1 MDTLQL
7 ETSDRNVEAIG
18 PVETEKKEKVQLGE
32 CQCQTK
38 YEYPEKTD
46 IEDNNFIVYKPE
58 LLESIAD
65 LEKFIVLQYAKAD
78 NDMKLYGRAML
89 DAIERNNI
97 EALEC
102 LWQGIYWHDQDN
114 APYDK
119 HVIYAFSCAN
129 LKTIKH
135 CIYAFQN
142 YLKYEGYYA
151 LSRPALLITAAHNN
165 KTPDIQSIKEYTQT
179 LPAFIHASPQPK

>member
-1 MDTLQL
+1 MDTLQQ
-7 ETSDRNVEAIG
+7 ETSDRNIDIIG
-18 PVETEKKEKVQLGE
+18 PTETEKKEKVQLGK
-32 CQCQTK
+32 CQCHTK
-38 YEYPEKTD
+38 YEYPKKAD
-46 IEDNNFIVYKPE
+46 IGNDEIVYGPG
-58 LLESIAD
+58 LLDNMAD
-65 LEKFIVLQYAKAD
+65 LKKFIVLQYARVD
-78 NDMKLYGRAML
+78 NDMKSYGRAML

-129 LKTIKH
+129 LKTIQH

-142 YLKYEGYYA
+142 HVKYEGYYA
-151 LSRPALLITAAHNN
+151 LSRPALLITAAQHNQSS
-165 KTPDIQSIKEYTQT
+165 DLQSIKEYTRT
-179 LPAFIHASPQPK
+179 LPAFIHASPQKIE